1 MINSTPNRSLSDE
14 EEDQAVEAIVRA
26 GPRGA
31 IALAGLGTLIVIALW
46 YAFYLVV
53 FLPRVTAP

>member
-1 MINSTPNRSLSDE
+1 MINATPNRSLSDE

-31 IALAGLGTLIVIALW
+31 IALAGFGTLIVIALW